1 MDVVARLRFARITPR
16 KARLVAETIRGL
28 SLPSAQV
35 RLRVLPQRAAPL
47 LLKLLNSAAA
57 NAQHNFRLEPAH
69 LVVKRVLVNE
79 GPRLK
84 RIRPRSRGVAGRI
97 VKRTSHI
104 EIVLASEGIVPASAG
119 ARKPAAIET
128 RKAEEL
134 SPEELRAATEVSVRA
149 RPEDTTGAVKRAAP
163 PRGVRRLLERK
174 HGEGS

>member
-16 KARLVAETIRGL
+16 KARLVAGVIRGL
-28 SLPSAQV
+28 PLPAAQV
-35 RLRVLPQRAAPL
+35 RLRLLPQRVAPM

-57 NAQHNFRLEPAH
+57 NAQHNFQLEPAR

-84 RIRPRSRGVAGRI
+84 RLLPRARGVANRI
-97 VKRTSHI
+97 IKRTSHI
-104 EIVLASEGIVPASAG
+104 EIVLAAEGTLG
-119 ARKPAAIET
+119 APAAGGRPATIET

-134 SPEELRAATEVSVRA
+134 SPEELRAATEVHLR
-149 RPEDTTGAVKRAAP
+149 EHQGDTTGAVKRSGP

-174 HGEGS
+174 HGGE